1 MSAPSLRLAG
11 AVRGVDLDGHKNANL
26 FWTGPSGR
34 CRPAGSLP
42 CVSGGRRDTVGP
54 GNVAMTVQRYRL
66 AIRLLATGMVLSWL
80 GDASVP
86 ARQGLA
92 RGDGRPLVHVAGVD
106 ALITPVSAEFIAQVL
121 DDAAAAGADLVVLV
135 LDTPGGLV
143 DSTRD
148 INTSIFESRT
158 PVAVWVGPSGARAA
172 SAGFLITIAAD
183 VAAMAPGT
191 HFGAAHPVAG
201 TGQPMDDTMAEKAA
215 SDVAADARSTASQR
229 GRNVELAE
237 KAVTESQSFTAAE
250 ALRATPPLIDLVV
263 DDLDALLEALDGRA
277 VTRWDGRTE
286 VLHTANARVDRIEM
300 NWRQRLLSTIAHP
313 QVAVLLFSLGTLGL
327 TIELWN
333 PGAILPGVVGGLC
346 LLLAFFAFQIIPI
359 NAVGLLLVLF
369 GLALLVLEMVTASF
383 GLLAAGGLVSM
394 VLGLVMLIDSP
405 SPEWQLGWP
414 FIIST
419 ILALAAI
426 VTFVTRLAVR
436 AQIRRPV
443 TGVAGMVDES
453 GEVVDA
459 IASGAAGRVATHG
472 EIWSA
477 IAHQPIPQGARVR
490 VVAVDGMTL
499 TVSPEP
505 PAGLDAKGT
514 QP

>member
-1 MSAPSLRLAG
+1 
-11 AVRGVDLDGHKNANL
+11 
-26 FWTGPSGR
+26 
-34 CRPAGSLP
+34 
-42 CVSGGRRDTVGP
+42 
-54 GNVAMTVQRYRL
+54 MTVQRYRL

-86 ARQGLA
+86 ARQGLD
-92 RGDGRPLVHVAGVD
+92 RGDGRPLVHVAEVD

-121 DDAAAAGADLVVLV
+121 DDAAAAGADLEVLV

-229 GRNVELAE
+229 GLNVELAV

-300 NWRQRLLSTIAHP
+300 NWRQRLLSAIAHP

-346 LLLAFFAFQIIPI
+346 LLLAFLAFQIIPI

-436 AQIRRPV
+436 AQIRCSV

-453 GEVVDA
+453 GEVLDA
-459 IASGAAGRVATHG
+459 IAPGAAGRVATHG

-499 TVSPEP
+499 TVSPELP
-505 PAGLDAKGT
+505 VGLDAKGT
-514 QP
+514 QL

>member
-1 MSAPSLRLAG
+1 
-11 AVRGVDLDGHKNANL
+11 
-26 FWTGPSGR
+26 
-34 CRPAGSLP
+34 
-42 CVSGGRRDTVGP
+42 
-54 GNVAMTVQRYRL
+54 MTVQRYRL
-66 AIRLLATGMVLSWL
+66 VTRLLATGVALWWL
-80 GDASVP
+80 GGASVP
-86 ARQGLA
+86 ARQDFDP
-92 RGDGRPLVHVAGVD
+92 GDGRPLVHVAEVD
-106 ALITPVSAEFIAQVL
+106 ALITPVSAGFIAQVL
-121 DDAAAAGADLVVLV
+121 DDADAAGADLVVLV

-158 PVAVWVGPSGARAA
+158 PVVVWVGPSGARAA

-191 HFGAAHPVAG
+191 HFGAAHPVSG
-201 TGQPMDDTMAEKAA
+201 TGQPMDDTMADKAA
-215 SDVAADARSTASQR
+215 SDVAADARSLASRR

-237 KAVTESQSFTAAE
+237 KAVLESRSFTEDE

-263 DDLDALLEALDGRA
+263 DDLDALLEVLDGRR
-277 VTRWDGRTE
+277 VTRWDGSTQ
-286 VLHTANARVDRIEM
+286 VLHTAGAQVDRIEM
-300 NWRQRLLSTIAHP
+300 NWRQRLLSAIAHP

-333 PGAILPGVVGGLC
+333 PGAVLPGVVGGLC

-369 GLALLVLEMVTASF
+369 GLALLALEMVTASF

-414 FIIST
+414 FILST
-419 ILALAAI
+419 ILALAAV
-426 VTFVTRLAVR
+426 VTFVTRLAVH
-436 AQIRRPV
+436 AQLRRPV

-453 GEVVDA
+453 GDVLDA
-459 IASGAAGRVATHG
+459 IAPGAAGRVATHG

-477 IAHQPIPQGARVR
+477 IAHQPIPRGARVR
-490 VVAVDGMTL
+490 VVDVDGMTL
-499 TVSPEP
+499 TVSPDP